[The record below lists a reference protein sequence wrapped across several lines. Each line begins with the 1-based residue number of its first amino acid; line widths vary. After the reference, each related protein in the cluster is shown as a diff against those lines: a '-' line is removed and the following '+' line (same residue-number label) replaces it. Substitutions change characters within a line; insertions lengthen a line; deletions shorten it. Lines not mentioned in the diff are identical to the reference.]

1 MIFGHQTDNNKHQ
14 PGNHVKLLL
23 TDNGMIQT
31 IGNLEVKTCLIIKTG
46 IAIFWEYR
54 NEFLYVEQLRT
65 WIWITIRYTN
75 TGYSNFQMGKIVLI
89 YFALIQTPIRIRI
102 RHGYRHNFHVSVQHI
117 YTNISL
123 FTHMKVMIFGGTD
136 NTTLYMALTLAALL
150 SNPDVLKKVQ
160 DQLEIHVGKNRVV
173 EYSDIENLTYL
184 QDVIKEVFRLYPSA
198 QLNVPHEA
206 TGDCQIQGFNV
217 PDTRI
222 H

>member
-1 MIFGHQTDNNKHQ
+1 MIFGHQTDNSKHQ

-31 IGNLEVKTCLIIKTG
+31 IENLEVKTCLIIKTG
-46 IAIFWEYR
+46 IAMFWEYH

-65 WIWITIRYTN
+65 WIWITIRYAN
-75 TGYSNFQMGKIVLI
+75 TGYKNFQIGKIVLI
-89 YFALIQTPIRIRI
+89 FFALIKTAIRIKT
-102 RHGYRHNFHVSVQHI
+102 RHGYGHHFHVSVQHI

-123 FTHMKVMIFGGTD
+123 FAHMKAMIFGGTN
-136 NTTLYMALTLAALL
+136 NTTLYKAMTLAALL

-160 DQLEIHVGKNRVV
+160 DELEIHVGKNRVV

-184 QDVIKEVFRLYPSA
+184 QAVIKEVFRLYPSA

-206 TGDCQIQGFNV
+206 TKECLIQGFNV
-217 PDTRI
+217 PDTWI

>member
-31 IGNLEVKTCLIIKTG
+31 IGNLEVKTCLIITTG
-46 IAIFWEYR
+46 ITMFWEYR

-75 TGYSNFQMGKIVLI
+75 TGYKNFQIGKIVLI

-102 RHGYRHNFHVSVQHI
+102 RHGYGHNFHVSVHHI

-123 FTHMKVMIFGGTD
+123 FTHMKAMIFGGTD

-160 DQLEIHVGKNRVV
+160 DELEIHVGKNRVV

-184 QDVIKEVFRLYPSA
+184 QAIIKEVFRLYPSA

-206 TGDCQIQGFNV
+206 TGDCQIHGFNV